1 MMDSFVSVYLVPKA
15 ASDFYRPSF
24 LGSVYESHVVM
35 AQVQYDSCNFFKAI
49 EANLV
54 LIDIAFN

>member
-1 MMDSFVSVYLVPKA
+1 MIKSIVLSMMESFVFVYLVPKA

-35 AQVQYDSCNFFKAI
+35 AQV
-49 EANLV
+49 
-54 LIDIAFN
+54 

>member
-1 MMDSFVSVYLVPKA
+1 VPKA

-35 AQVQYDSCNFFKAI
+35 AQV
-49 EANLV
+49 
-54 LIDIAFN
+54 